1 MGAQLILKKVK
12 LPNNAYARKSSRNP
26 AHFSKVMLVTVTD
39 PCNYNKI
46 YTLEWTQVP
55 VQLKHTW
62 SSDKFIQSYWGPDP
76 HLLMIPT
83 ATDAIDAAISS
94 GMVPAA
100 SALAR
105 ARSQPSRGATSWT
118 PRITS

>member
-1 MGAQLILKKVK
+1 MCAQLILKKVK

-62 SSDKFIQSYWGPDP
+62 SSDKFI
-76 HLLMIPT
+76 HR
-83 ATDAIDAAISS
+83 AT
-94 GMVPAA
+94 
-100 SALAR
+100 
-105 ARSQPSRGATSWT
+105 GAQIHTC
-118 PRITS
+118 